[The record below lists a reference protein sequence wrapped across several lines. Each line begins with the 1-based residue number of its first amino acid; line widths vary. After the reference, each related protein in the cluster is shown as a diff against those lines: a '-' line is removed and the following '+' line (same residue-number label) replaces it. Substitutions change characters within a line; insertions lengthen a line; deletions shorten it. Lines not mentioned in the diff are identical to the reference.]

1 VPTQPLAI
9 VAALLAG
16 LAGGLQIAI
25 NGTFG
30 RRIGFLEAACF
41 ASIVTV
47 LTLLSATAI
56 ARQGFGGVAH
66 GLRVPAWMWLGGLGS
81 AVLVLS
87 VTFASPRIGAL
98 ATGGL
103 LIAGQLC
110 ILLCTDTFGWFG
122 LQRVPLSTHRLIGL
136 PLLAVAA
143 FLILRR

>member
-1 VPTQPLAI
+1 VPAQPLAI
-9 VAALLAG
+9 VLALLAG
-16 LAGGLQIAI
+16 IAGGAQIAI

-41 ASIVTV
+41 ASILTVVILVTA
-47 LTLLSATAI
+47 TLLT
-56 ARQGFGGVAH
+56 RRGLGGVAQ
-66 GLRVPAWMWLGGLGS
+66 GLQLPAWLWLGGAGS

-110 ILLCTDTFGWFG
+110 ILLAADTFGWFG
-122 LQRVPLSTHRLIGL
+122 LDRVTLSLHRLVGL
-136 PLLAVAA
+136 PLLAVGAI
-143 FLILRR
+143 LILRR

>member
-1 VPTQPLAI
+1 MSAQPLAI
-9 VAALLAG
+9 VTALVAG
-16 LAGGLQIAI
+16 LAGGLQIAV
-25 NGTFG
+25 NGVFG

-41 ASIVTV
+41 ASILTM
-47 LTLLSATAI
+47 LTLLGATLV
-56 ARQGFGGVAH
+56 ARRSLDGVAD
-66 GLRVPAWMWLGGLGS
+66 GLRVPAWLWAGGLCS

-110 ILLCTDTFGWFG
+110 IVLCADTFGWFG
-122 LQRVPLSTHRLIGL
+122 LDRVPVTVHRLVGL

-143 FLILRR
+143 VLILRR